1 MAAMP
6 SRKAHRN
13 LLPLQN
19 MPLQQQLKRCLA
31 GCICKAR
38 VTGSTNY
45 SQSCSQPHRN
55 GQTTRDQPAAADAT
69 AGFRLSVPLR
79 KRRVVLVAAV
89 FLILRLLGAALRILG
104 LSGIFL
110 FSRIAAVVMAHF
122 CVTSLSFS
130 LSIAMDCENIQLPI
144 ICSNVI
150 IRCCTQRNF

>member
-1 MAAMP
+1 M
-6 SRKAHRN
+6 
-13 LLPLQN
+13 
-19 MPLQQQLKRCLA
+19 
-31 GCICKAR
+31 
-38 VTGSTNY
+38 TGSTNY

-104 LSGIFL
+104 LRGIFL
-110 FSRIAAVVMAHF
+110 FFRIAAVVMAHF

>member
-1 MAAMP
+1 M
-6 SRKAHRN
+6 
-13 LLPLQN
+13 
-19 MPLQQQLKRCLA
+19 
-31 GCICKAR
+31 
-38 VTGSTNY
+38 TGSTNY
-45 SQSCSQPHRN
+45 LRFCSLLHRN

-79 KRRVVLVAAV
+79 KRRVILVAAV
-89 FLILRLLGAALRILG
+89 FLILRLLIAALRILG
-104 LSGIFL
+104 LRGIFL

-130 LSIAMDCENIQLPI
+130 LSMAMDCENIQLPI